1 MKRDFIESRL
11 KDSAA
16 IGRNGRAS
24 DERRS
29 DFDLNPDMG
38 RPDDLLHAAVLV
50 PLVNHGDGVR
60 VLLTQRT
67 DHLNDHAGQI
77 SFPGGK
83 IDPEDNGDP
92 VTAALRET
100 EEEIGIPRS
109 DIEIVARLDDYE
121 TRTGFLVTP
130 IVGFI
135 EPPYEAEP
143 DEFEV
148 AEVFEVPLNFLVDP
162 ANREKHSRVYEG
174 KPRYFYVMPYKDR
187 YIWGA
192 TAGMLVN
199 LADVLNGS

>member
-1 MKRDFIESRL
+1 MNREVIETRL
-11 KDSAA
+11 KEAA
-16 IGRNGRAS
+16 ALGREGRAS
-24 DERRS
+24 EERRS
-29 DFDLNPDMG
+29 DFDLNPGMA

-67 DHLNDHAGQI
+67 DHLHDHAGQI

-83 IDPEDNGDP
+83 IDPEDNDDP
-92 VTAALRET
+92 VAAALRET
-100 EEEIGIPRS
+100 EEEVGIPRGK
-109 DIEIVARLDDYE
+109 IEVIARLDDYE

-135 EPPYEAEP
+135 EPPYTATP
-143 DEFEV
+143 DDFEV
-148 AEVFEVPLNFLVDP
+148 AEVFEVPLEFLLDP

-174 KPRYFYVMPYKDR
+174 KLRYFYVMPYENR